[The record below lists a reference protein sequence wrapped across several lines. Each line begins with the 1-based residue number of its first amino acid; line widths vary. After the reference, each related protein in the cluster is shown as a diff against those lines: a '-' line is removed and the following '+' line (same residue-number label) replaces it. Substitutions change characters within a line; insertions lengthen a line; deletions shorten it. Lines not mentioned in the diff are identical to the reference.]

1 MRLRFWAFSLSVYD
15 DSAVR
20 TECLDLQDRC
30 GIDVNLLLFCA
41 YVGAVHSAILSDPEV
56 RQAAGVVGGWHKSIV
71 RSLREARRALK
82 SFVTEPSPIVS
93 SAATLRA
100 SVKTMELEAERIE
113 QTMLEDWSA
122 LRLDAWSRAQPTEA
136 VVAKIQTLF
145 AICHESA
152 QRLDLPKHLIAAALA
167 AARRQ
172 I

>member
-1 MRLRFWAFSLSVYD
+1 MGSRFWTFSLSVYNNT
-15 DSAVR
+15 AVQ
-20 TECLDLQDRC
+20 TECLDLQDRY

-41 YVGAVHSAILSDPEV
+41 YVGVVHRAILSDSEV
-56 RQAAGVVGGWHKSIV
+56 RQAANVVGAWHKNIV

-82 SFVTEPSPIVS
+82 LFATESSPIDS

-100 SVKTMELEAERIE
+100 SVKTMELEAERLE

-122 LRLDAWSRAQPTEA
+122 LRVDAWPRAQPTEA
-136 VVAKIQTLF
+136 VVANIQKLF
-145 AICHESA
+145 AICYGSA
-152 QRLDLPKHLIAAALA
+152 QQLDLPKHLIAAALA

>member
-20 TECLDLQDRC
+20 TECLDLQDRY

-41 YVGAVHSAILSDPEV
+41 YVGVVHGAILSDSEV
-56 RQAAGVVGGWHKSIV
+56 RQAAGVVGEWHKNIV
-71 RSLREARRALK
+71 RSLRQARRALK
-82 SFVTEPSPIVS
+82 PFATEPSPIAAA
-93 SAATLRA
+93 AATLRA
-100 SVKTMELEAERIE
+100 SVKTMELEAERVE

-122 LRLDAWSRAQPTEA
+122 LRVEAWPQAQPTAA
-136 VVAKIQTLF
+136 VAANIRTLF
-145 AICHESA
+145 AISDGSA
-152 QRLDLPKHLIAAALA
+152 QRLDLPKHLVAVALA